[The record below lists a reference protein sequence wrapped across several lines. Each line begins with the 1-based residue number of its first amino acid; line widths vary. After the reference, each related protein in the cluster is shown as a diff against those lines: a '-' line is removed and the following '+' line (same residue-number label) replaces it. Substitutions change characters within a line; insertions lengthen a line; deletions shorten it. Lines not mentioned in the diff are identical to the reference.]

1 MSKQRHE
8 RKSNIFHPLSV
19 WSYVKNQA
27 SSLHTKN
34 KGLFPSPPKYYLQE
48 FLSLLSFLLFPFL
61 SDIAKFWVC
70 WALGTLVMPN
80 ERSPVISLLLIYS
93 GTCPNKLVEWSI
105 ASADFWS
112 SWTTHQKVW
121 PVVTVLDPA
130 RVITWQ
136 SPEKPEKLWW
146 HHMPRTW
153 ELWKPFKGSTSTA
166 MCNLRDENEL
176 AQIHAG
182 NNACYFCNTFLVP
195 RSIFFFEEERS
206 QFASSCFLLIIAVS
220 EKCVSRKCFW
230 FSLVWHSVNLHVIAI
245 FPI

>member
-34 KGLFPSPPKYYLQE
+34 KGLFPSLPKYYLQE

-121 PVVTVLDPA
+121 PVVTILDPA

-153 ELWKPFKGSTSTA
+153 NFGNPLKGQPQLLCAIWEMKMNWLKSTWGIMLVTFVIHSWFHVPF
-166 MCNLRDENEL
+166 
-176 AQIHAG
+176 
-182 NNACYFCNTFLVP
+182 
-195 RSIFFFEEERS
+195 
-206 QFASSCFLLIIAVS
+206 
-220 EKCVSRKCFW
+220 
-230 FSLVWHSVNLHVIAI
+230 FSLKKKGVNLHLVV
-245 FPI
+245 FS